1 MRLRVS
7 LVAALAVAAVAVP
20 VAAATIVVQKGIGGV
35 TIGMTEA
42 MVRGT
47 IGDPAKRQRGTND
60 FGPYTTLTYREP
72 AIRITFQG
80 NAGATSIVTTSPN
93 ERTARGVGVGSAEAA
108 VKAKVA
114 GVKCKTESG
123 FRHCWVGAFLPGRR
137 VTDFWI
143 KQGRVTRVVV
153 GLVID

>member
-1 MRLRVS
+1 MRLRLS
-7 LVAALAVAAVAVP
+7 LLAALAVAAVAVP
-20 VAAATIVVQKGIGGV
+20 VAAATIVVQKGMAGV

-47 IGDPAKRQRGTND
+47 LGDPATRKRGTND
-60 FGPYTTLTYREP
+60 FGPYTVLTYKQP
-72 AIRITFQG
+72 LLTITFQG
-80 NAGATSIVTTSPN
+80 NVGVTSISTTGQS
-93 ERTARGVGVGSAEAA
+93 ERTSRGVGVASTEAA

-114 GVKCKTESG
+114 GVKCKTEAG